1 MALDLHRHARAS
13 LEMRWSFDSDM
24 TASQSNREKVMVD
37 ARRAPH
43 GFALATPDQAFQSFV
58 ENMQEGAIT
67 LAADG
72 TILYANAF
80 FAALVKRL
88 PSQLI
93 GVELRALLLPEYE
106 YTAQD
111 LLRRGLSGTARGTL
125 RLAAGDESIPV
136 QLTLSPLG
144 HGPEPACC
152 CVVFDLRERELF
164 EKVHAEQQAAEQANA
179 AKDRFLAILSH
190 ELRSP
195 LNTLLGWAQILRQRG
210 DLDES
215 SRRAIQT
222 IERSARAQ
230 AQMVADLLDISR
242 IVAKKL
248 ELELDVVDF
257 KSVVEAAV
265 SAAALGRT
273 DKSVELSS
281 ELPELDVPVNG
292 DAARLRQIV
301 TNLLNN
307 ALKFTPSGGKIRV
320 RLESLER
327 EAVLSVSDSGVGIQP
342 GQLPHVFDPFR
353 QASADLNHRRGG
365 LGLGLA
371 IARQLT
377 EAHGGRIE
385 AHSEGPGCGCTFTV
399 RLPQTP
405 AQALHSQEGAAPGG
419 ELRAVR
425 VLVVDDEADTLEL
438 TRYLLES
445 AGAVVET
452 ADCAPAALSL
462 VDSQRFDVLLSDI
475 GLPGQDGHALVRE
488 LRARGYSGEVFPA
501 IALTG
506 YATSADATLCAAA
519 GFQMHLA
526 KPVDARELVRS
537 IARLAASR
545 ESNYS
550 A

>member
-1 MALDLHRHARAS
+1 MAA
-13 LEMRWSFDSDM
+13 
-24 TASQSNREKVMVD
+24 TQSSEEVLRRFEEPEQTLPAICDGAVD
-37 ARRAPH
+37 AVTVHAEGPRVFTQAS
-43 GFALATPDQAFQSFV
+43 PDQPFQTFV
-58 ENMQEGAIT
+58 ESMQEGAIT

-80 FAALVKRL
+80 FAAMLARL

-93 GVELRALLLPEYE
+93 GVELRALVLPDYE
-106 YTAQD
+106 FTAQD
-111 LLRRGLSGTARGTL
+111 LLKSGLSGTTKGTL
-125 RLAAGDESIPV
+125 RLRAGDDSIPV
-136 QLTLSPLG
+136 QLTLAPLT
-144 HGPEPACC
+144 HGSEPTCC
-152 CVVFDLRERELF
+152 GVVFDLRERELV
-164 EKVHAEQQAAEQANA
+164 EKAHAAQQAAEQANA

-195 LNTLLGWAQILRQRG
+195 LNTVLGWAQILTQRA
-210 DLDES
+210 DLDEPC
-215 SRRAIQT
+215 RRAIQT

-230 AQMVADLLDISR
+230 AQMIADLLDISR

-248 ELELDVVDF
+248 HLELDVVDF
-257 KSVVEAAV
+257 KSVVESAV

-273 DKSVELSS
+273 DTSVELAS

-292 DAARLRQIV
+292 DATRLQQIV

-307 ALKFTPSGGKIRV
+307 AVKFTPSGGKIRV
-320 RLESLER
+320 RLESVDR
-327 EAVLSVSDSGVGIQP
+327 EAVLTVSDNGVGIHP
-342 GQLPHVFDPFR
+342 GQLAHVFDPFR
-353 QASADLNHRRGG
+353 QAAADINHRKGG

-371 IARQLT
+371 IARQLA
-377 EAHGGRIE
+377 EAHGGRVD
-385 AHSEGPGCGCTFTV
+385 AQSDGLGCGSSFTV
-399 RLPQTP
+399 RLPQAP
-405 AQALHSQEGAAPGG
+405 VHVLSPVEGAGPGA
-419 ELRAVR
+419 ELREVR

-445 AGAVVET
+445 AGALVET
-452 ADCAPAALSL
+452 ADSAPAALAVL
-462 VDSQRFDVLLSDI
+462 DSRRFDVLVSDI
-475 GLPGQDGHALVRE
+475 GLPEQDGHALVRE
-488 LRARGYSGEVFPA
+488 VRARGHTGNALPA

-537 IARLAASR
+537 IARLAATR
-545 ESNYS
+545 ESSYP